1 MNKATLLGRLTRDP
15 ELKHTQSGTAV
26 CSFTIAI
33 DRRFTKP
40 GEEKQADFINCVAW
54 KAQAELVANHFRKG
68 SRILAVGSI
77 QTRKY
82 DDKNG
87 NKVTATEVVV
97 DEIEFI
103 DPKKETPAVAP
114 APPADFLGDGC
125 ELPFDL

>member
-1 MNKATLLGRLTRDP
+1 MNKTMLMGRLVRSP
-15 ELKHTQSGTAV
+15 EGKTTPNGNSTCRFTVAV
-26 CSFTIAI
+26 
-33 DRRFTKP
+33 DRRYKKE
-40 GEEKQADFINCVAW
+40 GEERHTDFINCVAW

>member
-33 DRRFTKP
+33 DRRFQKP

-54 KAQAELVANHFRKG
+54 EKRADLIAEHFHKG

-103 DPKKETPAVAP
+103 DPKKEAAPAVTP
-114 APPADFLGDGC
+114 APPTDFLGDG